1 MPGRIQEWDHTV
13 RAGEQG
19 HGASGAS
26 GAAKA
31 DDWAADLHALWCA
44 AVEVLDVTALADRL
58 YRVLRDQPGVVTVV
72 GARWNGDRIRYVR
85 YLSAGDAAP
94 SIADPTDRE
103 STDPAPGPAPGA
115 SGGGTPN
122 GRPVLRAYDPARD
135 TTADPRTLGVLR
147 AAGAAT
153 ALECGF
159 ALDTG
164 DRATLT
170 VGLSPGVDADA
181 TLPARLVQVCEVLVA
196 SNRRILE
203 EHRHERRQVSDAFL
217 AEASLQMDSNLDV
230 QETLGRVARL
240 AVPALA
246 EGCMIHLSGPGDRL
260 VPSAS
265 AHVAAVE
272 QAWIADTARHD
283 PWLADLLGVVRRRR
297 DGVVLGGQELA
308 GGPFGVGARGAGR
321 SVGAV
326 SVSPLRARGRVLG
339 TITFLYRRD
348 DGTVD
353 VRLLDD
359 LADRAALAIDTSTLY
374 EQRRSH
380 VQSLQRHLLPQA
392 LPEVDGLRLS
402 ASYEVSDGMLD
413 VGGDFYDAVVTADG
427 VALIIGDVCGR
438 GAEAA
443 ALTGLARHTLRTLLE
458 DGADPGSALSRLNRS
473 LIREGTSRFVTA
485 AVAVLRRGPAGY
497 VASVAGAGHPYPL
510 VRRSNGTVE
519 EVHVAGMLL
528 GVTPSVTY
536 AAVDVALGPGD
547 GLVLFTDGLTE
558 ARNAEGA
565 FFEGFLAD
573 AVARSGEGDPG
584 ASAARLTAEAKRFRT
599 SGADDTAV
607 LTARVEEGA

>member
-19 HGASGAS
+19 HGASGTS

-44 AVEVLDVTALADRL
+44 AVEVPDVTALADRL

-72 GARWNGDRIRYVR
+72 GARRSGERIRYVR
-85 YLSAGDAAP
+85 HLSTGDAAP
-94 SIADPTDRE
+94 SIAEPTDGGF
-103 STDPAPGPAPGA
+103 TDPGPGPDPDATGVR
-115 SGGGTPN
+115 N
-122 GRPVLRAYDPARD
+122 GKPTLRTYDPARD
-135 TTADPRTLGVLR
+135 TVDPRTLGVLR
-147 AAGAAT
+147 AAGAAS
-153 ALECGF
+153 ALECAF

-181 TLPARLVQVCEVLVA
+181 TLRARLVQVCEILVA

-283 PWLADLLGVVRRRR
+283 PWLADLLGLVRRRR
-297 DGVVLGGQELA
+297 DGVVLGGPELA

-392 LPEVDGLRLS
+392 LPEVEGLRLS

-458 DGADPGSALSRLNRS
+458 DGTDPGSALSRLNRS
-473 LIREGTSRFVTA
+473 LVREGTSRFVTA

-497 VASVAGAGHPYPL
+497 VASVAGAGHPCPL
-510 VRRSNGTVE
+510 VRRSDGTVE
-519 EVHVAGMLL
+519 EVRVSGMLL
-528 GVTPSVTY
+528 GVLPSVTY

-558 ARNAEGA
+558 ARNAEGT

-584 ASAARLTAEAKRFRT
+584 ASAARLTAEAKLFRT

-607 LTARVEEGA
+607 LTAHVEEGA